1 MDKIDPMRRY
11 VYLFVALLLLAF
23 TLESAREISSFQRAS
38 AEREY
43 RRAEDLLERLVT
55 RWEDDVVAAA
65 SRWLQLVD
73 RRMPNELNLRRTYPW
88 FEGIYTWEPGELHW
102 PPRRVDEDL
111 GALRKD
117 PCIAAAD
124 NLPEGTDSLEIAGAF
139 IACIGRSPQVSLL
152 AASDAA
158 ELLNNADQGALAE
171 SVIRRVEPLLRGD
184 PGTASL
190 RGLPIRRL
198 VLLRLQYIRSLEL
211 QGQSGQAQYQ
221 VLANELLRLDG
232 ESLEGVIDYLEY
244 PVLAQ
249 LQGLRGEEE
258 EWLLRA
264 KRRVQVLRA
273 VRDRPWEAEAPDL
286 ENGPRL
292 YVDPVGDPPYLLLYA
307 KSGTDDARLS
317 AIQVDQGALIQN
329 LYEWMGPHR
338 RWVSIRESGGRV
350 LAGSTG
356 QLGPVMAFTRVLPH
370 LRVGLDMGW
379 FAENAPPTSLLG
391 QTLPMLLGLFTG
403 GAALLALI
411 RTDRQQNDLMEQ
423 QREFMAR
430 VTHELKTPLAG
441 IRLMAETLEMG
452 LFKDTAQREKFA
464 RQIIKEAER
473 LEARV
478 NEVLKAANRP
488 VEEKSVPVDLDEMA
502 RQLTGRW
509 KDLYEQQGA
518 ALILEAPPPGQE
530 VGTVLTGP
538 ALLRDALT
546 NLIDNALKYRREDR
560 PGKVIFRLIPERRHI
575 LFEVED
581 NGIGVPPGMRKAIFE
596 RFRRVE
602 GPGRGRSGGHG
613 LGLYFVA
620 EAARLLG
627 GKVECREGAEGGARF
642 LLRIPRRDP

>member
-1 MDKIDPMRRY
+1 MRRY
-11 VYLFVALLLLAF
+11 VYLFVALLLLVF

-55 RWEDDVVAAA
+55 RWEDDIVANA
-65 SRWLQLVD
+65 SRWLQLLD

-88 FEGIYTWEPGELHW
+88 FEGIYAWEPGEMHW
-102 PPRRVDEDL
+102 PPARIDEEL
-111 GALRKD
+111 AALRRD

-124 NLPEGTDSLEIAGAF
+124 NLPAGTPDLEIAGSF

-158 ELLNNADQGALAE
+158 ELLNNADQGVLSE

-184 PGTASL
+184 LGTAAL

-221 VLANELLRLDG
+221 ILANELLRLDG
-232 ESLEGVIDYLEY
+232 EALEGVIDYLEY

-249 LQGLRGEEE
+249 LRGLRGEED
-258 EWLLRA
+258 EWLQRA
-264 KRRVQVLRA
+264 RRRVQVLRA
-273 VRDRPWEAEAPDL
+273 VRDRPWEAEAPEL

-307 KSGTDDARLS
+307 KSTANDGGLS
-317 AIQVDQGALIQN
+317 AIQIDQGALIQN

-338 RWVSIRESGGRV
+338 RWVSVRESNGRV
-350 LAGSTG
+350 LIGSTG

-379 FAENAPPTSLLG
+379 FVENAPPTSLLG

-411 RTDRQQNDLMEQ
+411 RTDRQQNELMEQ

-452 LFKDTAQREKFA
+452 LFKDAAQREKFS

-488 VEEKSVPVDLDEMA
+488 ILEKPSPVDIDQLA
-502 RQLTGRW
+502 RDLTARW

-518 ALILEAPPPGQE
+518 SLTLDAQP
-530 VGTVLTGP
+530 VGTALTSPG
-538 ALLRDALT
+538 LLRDALT

-560 PGKVIFRLIPERRHI
+560 PGRVTFRVIAERRHV

-581 NGIGVPPGMRKAIFE
+581 NGLGVPAPMRRAIFE

-642 LLRIPRRDP
+642 LLRIPRREP